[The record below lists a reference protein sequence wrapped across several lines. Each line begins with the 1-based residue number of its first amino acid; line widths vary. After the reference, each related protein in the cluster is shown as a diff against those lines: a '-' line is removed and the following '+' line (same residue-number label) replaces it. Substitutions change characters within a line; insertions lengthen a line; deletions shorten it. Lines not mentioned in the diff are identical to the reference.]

1 MSSNDKIVRPKDKVV
16 RAKEKVVRSH
26 KKHEGLYISP
36 ALPGGKGI
44 HMGYTLKRV
53 LTRLE
58 LSTTDLGALLGI
70 TQQSA
75 HAMCKKKYL
84 HAATL
89 VKISEALNHDV
100 LRYLYRPEHLPGNA
114 ALKERIKLLE
124 KENEQLKSEND
135 YLKKINALLEKSK

>member
-1 MSSNDKIVRPKDKVV
+1 MRPKDKVV

-70 TQQSA
+70 TQQST
-75 HAMCKKKYL
+75 HAMLKKKYL

-100 LRYLYRPEHLPGNA
+100 LRYLYRPKDLPGNP
-114 ALKERIKLLE
+114 ALKQRVEELE
-124 KENEQLKSEND
+124 KENEGLKEKVVM
-135 YLKKINALLEKSK
+135 LEKMVKLLEKG